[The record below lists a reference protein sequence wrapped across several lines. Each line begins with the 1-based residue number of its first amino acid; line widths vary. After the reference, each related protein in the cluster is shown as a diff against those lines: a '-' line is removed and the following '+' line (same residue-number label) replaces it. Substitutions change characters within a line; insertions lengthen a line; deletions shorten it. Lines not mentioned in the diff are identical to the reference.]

1 MKYLMT
7 FSYDGSEFKGYQKQI
22 EERKY
27 EEERA
32 NWEEKLTL
40 VENTGT
46 EQEKT
51 YEYSIPEKYKLNLD
65 DTCDSFRLGS
75 SEGKI
80 DFIDP
85 AGGPFMSVGGLCEEF
100 VIDNIKIDN
109 NEYYITFK

>member
-1 MKYLMT
+1 MKDLIQLKSRY
-7 FSYDGSEFKGYQKQI
+7 GYNHKL
-22 EERKY
+22 ERVSNK
-27 EEERA
+27 
-32 NWEEKLTL
+32 
-40 VENTGT
+40 
-46 EQEKT
+46 
-51 YEYSIPEKYKLNLD
+51 KYKLNLD
-65 DTCDSFRLGS
+65 DTCNSFRLGS